1 MHELINWL
9 VQTIGALGYPGIFL
23 LMAMESSVI
32 PIPSE
37 VVMPPAGYLA
47 QQGQMNIF
55 VAILCGT
62 LGSLV
67 GAYANYF
74 AAHYL
79 GRPLVLKYGKYVWIT
94 EEKFAKVET
103 FFKEHGEVSTFIGRL
118 LPVVRHL
125 ISLPA
130 GLAGMNHLKFSL
142 YTLLG
147 AGIWVTILTYIG
159 YFIGANQDLIMKYSH
174 QALIGAVLLS
184 TGSSSCMSGTI
195 GGKNAVLK
203 ATDRTIRSFSYI
215 EFTHVKSTEFTSI
228 IHPFPS
234 QLSAALYCADRPMY
248 YPIKLI

>member
-1 MHELINWL
+1 MNELVSWL
-9 VQTIGALGYPGIFL
+9 VATIGVLGYPGIFA

-47 QQGQMNIF
+47 QQGQMNMAL
-55 VAILCGT
+55 VILCGT
-62 LGSLV
+62 VGSLI

-94 EEKFAKVET
+94 EEKFAKVEA
-103 FFKEHGEVSTFIGRL
+103 FFRDHGEVSTFIGRL

-130 GLAGMNHLKFSL
+130 GIAGMNHVKFSL

-147 AGIWVTILTYIG
+147 AGIWVTVLSYIG
-159 YFIGANQDLIMKYSH
+159 YFIGANRELIMEYSH
-174 QALIGAVLLS
+174 QALIGAVALS
-184 TGSSSCMSGTI
+184 VVI
-195 GGKNAVLK
+195 AAVYIMNHRRK
-203 ATDRTIRSFSYI
+203 KQVRAGQSTD
-215 EFTHVKSTEFTSI
+215 
-228 IHPFPS
+228 
-234 QLSAALYCADRPMY
+234 L
-248 YPIKLI
+248 

>member
-1 MHELINWL
+1 MHALVSWL
-9 VQTIGALGYPGIFL
+9 LVTIGTLGYPGIFL

-32 PIPSE
+32 PVPSE
-37 VVMPPAGYLA
+37 LVMPPAGYLA

-55 VAILCGT
+55 VVILCGT
-62 LGSLV
+62 VGSLV

-79 GRPLVLKYGKYVWIT
+79 GRPLLLKYGKYVWIT

-130 GLAGMNHLKFSL
+130 GLAGMNHWKFSL

-147 AGIWVTILTYIG
+147 AGIWVTVLTYIG
-159 YFIGANQDLIMKYSH
+159 YFIGANQELIMRYSH
-174 QALIGAVLLS
+174 QAIIGVV
-184 TGSSSCMSGTI
+184 I
-195 GGKNAVLK
+195 V
-203 ATDRTIRSFSYI
+203 
-215 EFTHVKSTEFTSI
+215 
-228 IHPFPS
+228 
-234 QLSAALYCADRPMY
+234 SAAIIAVYVWNHRRKRTGLRGEVQ
-248 YPIKLI
+248 